1 LSITYGLSLD
11 REGEQQW
18 DGIPVSTAIS
28 EAAKLD
34 ANRPQG
40 DTEVNGSVLPEDVL
54 RDAPSYTPH
63 PHELADLELLLSGA
77 YRPLTG
83 FLGRADLDALRRR
96 GRLADG
102 TPWPVPVTLEI
113 PAELATAVVLDDP
126 LHRTVI
132 LTDPEGAPVAAL
144 EVTDV
149 WPIAERRY
157 NAGGTVRRMGDGGHG
172 PFQRLRRTPEE
183 VTALLPPGRVLGV
196 IADRPLHRPQL
207 AQIAHAAR
215 TLAAHLLILIPVSG
229 PGPDGLP
236 PEALVRAIFA
246 ARDRMPPATVVA
258 VPLMPRGDELR
269 DALLRSRVAAA
280 YGVTHVLST
289 GEMLSGAGLRVL
301 VPRELAYDN
310 RDGQWR
316 WRDDIPPRN
325 RRLAMTPTEIDDLL
339 DRGFPLPEWHT
350 PPAVAKELVR
360 ARPPRRN
367 RGLVVLFTG
376 YSGSGKS
383 TIARGLADSLRED
396 GQRTITLLDGDVVRR
411 ELSAG
416 LGFSK
421 ADRDRNVRRIG
432 WVAAEVGRHRGMA
445 VACPIA
451 PYENARAAV
460 RAMAVEAG
468 AGFVLVHVN
477 TPLEVCEQRDRKG
490 LYARARAGQL
500 RGMTGIDDP
509 YEAPAKAELTIDT
522 STMSVSDAVELVHA
536 YLVENGWVE
545 PKLT

>member
-1 LSITYGLSLD
+1 MT
-11 REGEQQW
+11 
-18 DGIPVSTAIS
+18 
-28 EAAKLD
+28 
-34 ANRPQG
+34 
-40 DTEVNGSVLPEDVL
+40 VNGSVLPEDVL
-54 RDAPSYTPH
+54 RDAPSYTPR

-77 YRPLTG
+77 YAPLTG
-83 FLGRADLDALRRR
+83 FLGRADLTALARR
-96 GRLADG
+96 GKLADG
-102 TPWPVPVTLEI
+102 SSWPVAVTLEV
-113 PAELATAVVLDDP
+113 PREMAETLTLDDP
-126 LHRTVI
+126 LHRTVV
-132 LTDPEGAPVAAL
+132 LTDPEGAPLAAL
-144 EVTDV
+144 EATDV
-149 WPIAERRY
+149 WPTADGRY
-157 NAGGTVRRMGDGGHG
+157 GVGGAVTRMGEGEQG

-183 VTALLPPGRVLGV
+183 VRALLPPGRVLGV

-215 TLAAHLLILIPVSG
+215 TLAAHLLIIIPVTG

-236 PEALVRAIFA
+236 PEALVRAVFA
-246 ARDRMPPATVVA
+246 ARDRMPPATIVA
-258 VPLMPRGDELR
+258 VPLMPRGDGMR
-269 DALLRSRVAAA
+269 DALLRARVAAA

-289 GEMLSGAGLRVL
+289 GDMLSGGSMRVL

-325 RRLAMTPTEIDDLL
+325 RRLAMTAAEIDDLL

-350 PPAVAKELVR
+350 PPAVAKELARV
-360 ARPPRRN
+360 RPPRRH
-367 RGLVVLFTG
+367 RGLVVFFTG
-376 YSGSGKS
+376 LSGSGKS
-383 TIARGLADSLRED
+383 TIARGLADSMRET
-396 GQRTITLLDGDVVRR
+396 GERTITLLDGDVVRR

-432 WVAAEVGRHRGMA
+432 WVAAEIARHRGLA

-451 PYENARAAV
+451 PYANARAAV
-460 RAMAVEAG
+460 RSMAVEAG
-468 AGFVLVHVN
+468 AGFVLVHVA

-509 YEAPAKAELTIDT
+509 YEEPADAELTIDT
-522 STMSVSDAVELVHA
+522 TDMTVPEAVELVLA

-545 PKLT
+545 PNMS

>member
-1 LSITYGLSLD
+1 M
-11 REGEQQW
+11 
-18 DGIPVSTAIS
+18 
-28 EAAKLD
+28 
-34 ANRPQG
+34 
-40 DTEVNGSVLPEDVL
+40 NGSVLPEDVL
-54 RDAPSYTPH
+54 RDAPSYTPR

-77 YRPLTG
+77 YAPLTG
-83 FLGRADLDALRRR
+83 FLGRADLAALARR
-96 GRLADG
+96 GTLADG
-102 TPWPVPVTLEI
+102 TPWPVPVTLEV
-113 PAELATAVVLDDP
+113 PREMAEGLNLDDP
-126 LHRTVI
+126 LHRTVV
-132 LTDPEGAPVAAL
+132 LTDPEGAPAAAI
-144 EVTDV
+144 EASDAWPTADGRYGIGGMVT
-149 WPIAERRY
+149 
-157 NAGGTVRRMGDGGHG
+157 RMGEGGHG

-183 VTALLPPGRVLGV
+183 VRALLPPGRVLGV

-215 TLAAHLLILIPVSG
+215 TLAAHLLIIIPVTG

-246 ARDRMPPATVVA
+246 ARDRMPPATIVA
-258 VPLMPRGDELR
+258 VPLTLRGDEMR
-269 DALLRSRVAAA
+269 DALLRARVAAA

-289 GEMLSGAGLRVL
+289 GDMLSGAGLRVL

-316 WRDDIPPRN
+316 WRDDIPERF
-325 RRLAMTPTEIDDLL
+325 RRLAMTAAEIDDLL

-350 PPAVAKELVR
+350 PPAVAKELARV
-360 ARPPRRN
+360 RPPRRH
-367 RGLVVLFTG
+367 RGLVVFFTG
-376 YSGSGKS
+376 LSGSGKS
-383 TIARGLADSLRED
+383 TIARGLADSMRET
-396 GQRTITLLDGDVVRR
+396 GERTITLLDGDVVRR

-416 LGFSK
+416 LGFSR

-432 WVAAEVGRHRGMA
+432 WVAAEIARHRGMA

-451 PYENARAAV
+451 PYANARAAA
-460 RAMAVEAG
+460 REMAVEAG
-468 AGFVLVHVN
+468 AGFILVHVS

-500 RGMTGIDDP
+500 RGMTGVDDP
-509 YEAPAKAELTIDT
+509 YEEPTDAELVIDT
-522 STMSVSDAVELVHA
+522 TTMTVPEAIDVVLA